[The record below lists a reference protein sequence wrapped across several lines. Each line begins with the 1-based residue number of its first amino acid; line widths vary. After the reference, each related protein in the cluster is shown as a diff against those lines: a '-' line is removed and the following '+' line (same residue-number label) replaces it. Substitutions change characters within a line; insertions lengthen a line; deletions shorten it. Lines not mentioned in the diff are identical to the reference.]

1 MAAKDEPFEYTVAFQ
16 GERGAYSEQAIF
28 QLLGR
33 TGVKPVPFE
42 SFDTAFAAVSS
53 RKVDL
58 LLVPIENSLGGT
70 IHANCDLQLQN
81 SLFIIAEHD
90 FRVRHSLLALP
101 GTKMENINKII
112 SHPQALAQC
121 DSFIKSKG
129 KKSEAAYD
137 TAGSAKLISEG
148 KLEGVAAICS
158 DLAAGYYGLEVLES
172 GIEDDSSNFTRFL
185 LLRVDPVRI
194 PPGVKSKTSIVFSL
208 SNQTGALFKA
218 LSAFSLRDIDLSK
231 IESRPCKPDIM
242 DKLERLF
249 QSMSGSSRF
258 EMKVQLPSAMGDT
271 KSESL
276 ANYRYLFYIDFLA
289 SMDDP
294 NSVNAVSHLREI
306 STFFRVLGS
315 YPRGGSLHGLDALG
329 PRLMPPAVA
338 PSTKRR
344 LGILGFGT
352 FGQFIGKKFAA
363 DFEVFAASRDN
374 YAAAAAAIGV
384 TWCTDLDNLLQQRL
398 DILVIST
405 SILSFEAMMRRVSGR
420 INELKIEKRML
431 MVDVLSVK
439 VHAKNT
445 MLALLPESCDILC
458 THPMFGPQSGKH
470 SWNNLPFVFER
481 VRANDA
487 PLTEEFI
494 KWWAKQG
501 CRMVDMS
508 CELHDEVA
516 AGSQFV
522 THFTGRILAQMNLSN
537 TPINTK
543 GYETL
548 LQLVDNTCKDSFDLF
563 YALYQCNPN
572 SEGQLKALE
581 QAMNDVSTELRK
593 RSSQSDGTPGS
604 PQKIRKV
611 S

>member
-1 MAAKDEPFEYTVAFQ
+1 MAATDESIAYTVAFQ
-16 GERGAYSEQAIF
+16 GERGAYSEQAIY
-28 QLLGR
+28 QLLGNVGIR
-33 TGVKPVPFE
+33 PVPFE
-42 SFDTAFAAVSS
+42 SFDLAFAAISG

-101 GTKMENINKII
+101 GTKEENITKVI

-121 DSFIKSKG
+121 DSFIKRKG
-129 KKSEAAYD
+129 FKSEVAYD

-158 DLAAGYYGLEVLES
+158 DLAAGYYDLEVLES

-185 LLRVDPVRI
+185 LLRADPVRI
-194 PPGVKSKTSIVFSL
+194 PPGVKCKTSIVFSL

-242 DKLERLF
+242 DRLERLF
-249 QSMSGSSRF
+249 QSMSGSSRY
-258 EMKVQLPSAMGDT
+258 EMKVQLPNSMEAKG
-271 KSESL
+271 ESL
-276 ANYRYLFYIDFLA
+276 ANYRYLFYLDFLA
-289 SMDDP
+289 SIDDP
-294 NSVNAVSHLREI
+294 GAVNAVSHLREI

-315 YPRGGSLHGLDALG
+315 YPRGGSLVGLDVLGRTIAL
-329 PRLMPPAVA
+329 PLQTNSV
-338 PSTKRR
+338 RR
-344 LGILGFGT
+344 RVGILGFGT
-352 FGQFIGKKFAA
+352 FGQFIGKKLAA
-363 DFEVFAASRDN
+363 DFEVFASSRDN
-374 YAAAAAAIGV
+374 YATAASAIGV
-384 TWCTDLDNLLQQRL
+384 TWCTDLDNLLLQRL
-398 DILVIST
+398 DVLVIST

-420 INELKIEKRML
+420 IKELKLEKRL
-431 MVDVLSVK
+431 LVVDVLSVK

-470 SWNNLPFVFER
+470 SWNGLPFVFER
-481 VRANDA
+481 VRSNDA
-487 PLTEEFI
+487 PLCEEFI
-494 KWWAKQG
+494 KWWGHQG

-522 THFTGRILAQMNLSN
+522 THFTGRVLAEMQLRN

-543 GYETL
+543 GYDTL
-548 LQLVDNTCKDSFDLF
+548 LQLVDNTCRDSFDLF
-563 YALYQCNPN
+563 FALYQCNPN
-572 SEGQLKALE
+572 SEGQLKAFE
-581 QAMNDVSTELRK
+581 QAMTHVSSELRK
-593 RSSQSDGTPGS
+593 RSSQSIGTPGS
-604 PQKIRKV
+604 PRKMQKV
-611 S
+611 A